1 MSDPQIAAILTW
13 RGPSSAGVE
22 VHAREFVDA
31 SEAERLAPHYA
42 EIYGACRVYYVR
54 DSRLVMHSKAVPHG
68 AKARDP
74 EVIR

>member
-22 VHAREFVDA
+22 VHAREFVDIL
-31 SEAERLAPHYA
+31 EAERLAPHYA
-42 EIYGACRVYYVR
+42 EIYGSCRIHYVR
-54 DSRLVMHSKAVPHG
+54 ASGIVLHSRAVPHD
-68 AKARDP
+68 AKVRDP